1 MKIVLVG
8 DSGWDVFALQY
19 HVNAPINAVI
29 SPQHLEVY
37 NQLFTFLWRL
47 RRVEY
52 TLSNTWC
59 RHMTASHRL
68 SVGCLQVLFVVVSH
82 FEV

>member
-1 MKIVLVG
+1 VRWFGDAKTG
-8 DSGWDVFALQY
+8 DSGWDVFALEYVVQ
-19 HVNAPINAVI
+19 APINAVI
-29 SPQHLEVY
+29 SVQHLEMY

-68 SVGCLQVLFVVVSH
+68 SVRLR
-82 FEV
+82 ET